1 MISSLEKA
9 KQDRLA
15 KLLHDHP
22 GHIAVLLASL
32 KQTGVD
38 TLLDLWDAVIPV
50 VLSIENY
57 TEASKYVETIE
68 ALLDRDDFPIE
79 YALKSFDAIIRASE
93 HLTQAR
99 IIVEGLVLHHNFP
112 KTQVRLLERT
122 IKEFPGPHPLI
133 QIVAVNPIVSIEF
146 VIAQANQGSID
157 CAIAAMRRSE
167 ETIAYARA
175 LIGDQVGDK
184 LPTAWI
190 YKIMG
195 WEWAAQL
202 A

>member
-38 TLLDLWDAVIPV
+38 TLLDLWDAVIPI

-79 YALKSFDAIIRASE
+79 HALKSFDAIIRASE
-93 HLTQAR
+93 HLAQAR
-99 IIVEGLVLHHNFP
+99 MIVEGLVLHHNFP
-112 KTQVRLLERT
+112 KTQVHLLERT

-146 VIAQANQGSID
+146 VIAQANQGGID
-157 CAIAAMRRSE
+157 CAIAAMRRAE

-184 LPTAWI
+184 VPVAWI

-195 WEWAAQL
+195 WEWATQL